1 MTLHFGRHV
10 SATLRCVNPEKYLF
24 FLVHGASTKSVIYST
39 EYLNQNRM
47 GREFSEPHTMIIITI
62 LRGQQN
68 SWGLFENTGLGGT
81 CSSAAQSVSTH

>member
-1 MTLHFGRHV
+1 
-10 SATLRCVNPEKYLF
+10 
-24 FLVHGASTKSVIYST
+24 
-39 EYLNQNRM
+39 M